1 MKLTSAI
8 LATITALMVF
18 LTSNGIVYEHYFCKC
33 CNEEH
38 QEISLFEFG
47 EVSHNHECHS
57 HHECHNHHCDGHHC
71 HCQDKSEHQKHTH
84 IEFMSLKDLFQH
96 DAHSALPEI
105 PSVKT
110 FISNNFAPCI
120 NITCTTNKVEPKL
133 LASNANHLYDKGKV
147 CPLLSCFR
155 L

>member
-105 PSVKT
+105 PS
-110 FISNNFAPCI
+110 ISIFATNFAHICESNI
-120 NITCTTNKVEPKL
+120 NNLATNQL
-133 LASNANHLYDKGKV
+133 LTFSSDATIRTNGKV

>member
-47 EVSHNHECHS
+47 EVSHNHDCHS
-57 HHECHNHHCDGHHC
+57 HHECHSHHCDGHHC
-71 HCQDKSEHQKHTH
+71 HCESQKEHQKHTH
-84 IEFMSLKDLFQH
+84 VEFMSLKDLFQSNIH
-96 DAHSALPEI
+96 TSLPEI
-105 PSVKT
+105 T
-110 FISNNFAPCI
+110 TISIFATNFAHICETSI
-120 NITCTTNKVEPKL
+120 NNLATSQL
-133 LASNANHLYDKGKV
+133 LASSTDVTMCADGKV
-147 CPLLSCFR
+147 CLVNTCLR